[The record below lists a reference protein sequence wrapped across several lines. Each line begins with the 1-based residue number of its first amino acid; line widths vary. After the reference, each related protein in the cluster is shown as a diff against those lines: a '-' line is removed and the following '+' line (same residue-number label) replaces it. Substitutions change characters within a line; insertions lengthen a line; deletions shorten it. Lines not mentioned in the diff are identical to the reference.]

1 MWKCGLT
8 SRGRR
13 DLTALVN
20 VLFYVAAILSLLSF
34 AGCARTKAPVARASA
49 ASSHASA
56 STNAPAPDARLI
68 VTPAEGLNGKVAWVN
83 SNLRFVVITFPVG
96 QMPALD
102 QRLNVYRRGL
112 KAGELKISGP
122 QSDDSIVAD
131 IVAGEAEPG
140 DAVRDK

>member
-1 MWKCGLT
+1 M
-8 SRGRR
+8 
-13 DLTALVN
+13 
-20 VLFYVAAILSLLSF
+20 
-34 AGCARTKAPVARASA
+34 
-49 ASSHASA
+49 
-56 STNAPAPDARLI
+56 
-68 VTPAEGLNGKVAWVN
+68 
-83 SNLRFVVITFPVG
+83 ITFPVG

>member
-1 MWKCGLT
+1 
-8 SRGRR
+8 
-13 DLTALVN
+13 VN
-20 VLFYVAAILSLLSF
+20 VLFYVAAVLSLLSF
-34 AGCARTKAPVARASA
+34 TGCARTRAPIAPASA
-49 ASSHASA
+49 ASRHPPA
-56 STNAPAPDARLI
+56 STNAPARDARLI
-68 VTPAEGLNGKVAWVN
+68 VTPAEGLNGKIAWVN

-112 KAGELKISGP
+112 KAGEVKISGP
-122 QSDDSIVAD
+122 QSDDSVVAD